1 MDRLNRILGVDF
13 VNNWLLTGSMTDNLN
28 PWAQRDLSTYDTPE
42 KRAEIVADE
51 YQYTRTTRGTM
62 MVILH
67 DNYTLAFIELAAEQ
81 AEFDM
86 AVRIQKR
93 IRGVLARDRFWSPY
107 TEVGR
112 ARINKMCSEL

>member
-1 MDRLNRILGVDF
+1 MDRLYRILGADF
-13 VNNWLLTGSMTDNLN
+13 VNNWILDGSMTDNLN
-28 PWAQRDLSTYDTPE
+28 PWAQRDLSIYDTPE
-42 KRAEIVADE
+42 KRMEIVADE

-67 DNYTLAFIELAAEQ
+67 ENYTLAFIELAAEQ

-107 TEVGR
+107 TEIGR